1 MSENIL
7 EIKNLTK
14 DYGDFVL
21 DKVSFALPRGVIMGL
36 IGENG
41 AGKSTTINC
50 ILNETQKSGGQI
62 LIFGKDHI
70 LNEIEIKDK
79 LGVVFDENHFPDI
92 FTAEEVGQ
100 FMSGIYTAWDWT
112 LYRQYLEKFE
122 LPRNKR
128 IKDFSKGMK
137 VKLAFAVALSHHA
150 ELLILDEAT
159 SGLDPIIR
167 DDVLDML
174 IDFVQD
180 ESHSVLVSSHITS
193 DLEKV
198 ADYITF
204 IHKGKVIFTHE
215 KDTLVDKY
223 GILNCG
229 AAVFDTLD
237 KSDIVAYRKED
248 YQFKVLVKD
257 RNKAAK
263 QYANAIIG
271 PATIEE
277 IMLFYVKGEMQ

>member
-100 FMSGIYTAWDWT
+100 FMSGIYTGWDWT

-215 KDTLVDKY
+215 KDTLVDNY

-237 KSDIVAYRKED
+237 KSEIVAYRKED

-263 QYANAIIG
+263 QYSNAIVG

-277 IMLFYVKGEMQ
+277 IMLFYVRGEMQ

>member
-1 MSENIL
+1 MTENVL
-7 EIKNLTK
+7 EIRNLTK

-21 DKVSFALPRGVIMGL
+21 DKVSFSLPRGVIMGL

-50 ILNETQKSGGQI
+50 ILNEVQKNGGEV

-70 LNEIEIKDK
+70 IDEIEIKSK

-92 FTAEEVGQ
+92 FTPTEIGKYMA
-100 FMSGIYTAWDWT
+100 GIYKDWEWNT
-112 LYRQYLEKFE
+112 FRKFLEKFD
-122 LPRNKR
+122 LPKDKK

-137 VKLAFAVALSHHA
+137 VKLAFAVALSHQA

-180 ESHSVLVSSHITS
+180 ENHSVLVSSHITS

-204 IHKGKVIFTHE
+204 IHKGKLVFSHE
-215 KDTLVDKY
+215 KDDLVDNY
-223 GILNCG
+223 GIVSCG

-237 KSDIVAYRKED
+237 KSQIIAYRKED
-248 YQFKVLVKD
+248 YQYKVLVKD
-257 RNKAAK
+257 RSKAAK
-263 QYANAIIG
+263 QYREAIVDT
-271 PATIEE
+271 ATIEE